1 MVATRMAYSDK
12 VILTSGSRFRNSG
25 YFEPSYN

>member
-1 MVATRMAYSDK
+1 MVETRMAYSDK
-12 VILTSGSRFRNSG
+12 VILTSGSSFRNCG